1 MVCEHSKFWHII
13 RRSHSW
19 TSNQFWRVSYIRN
32 AKIDKFTYIEYIVK
46 QALTQTILVIIYWN
60 APAKNKKGLF
70 LPPPASPSPHY
81 QCCLMGKILGD
92 TEPTLTVGGGG
103 FQFAIRRSKY
113 YDQDCLCQGAFCYIF
128 YISENL
134 IFDIRDGCNTSKLA
148 TG

>member
-1 MVCEHSKFWHII
+1 MVCPHSKFWHII

-60 APAKNKKGLF
+60 APAKIKKVYF
-70 LPPPASPSPHY
+70 YHPPLPPP
-81 QCCLMGKILGD
+81 
-92 TEPTLTVGGGG
+92 PTINVVWWERSLVTRNQLWQWGRGG